1 MLLISMTM
9 LLIALGAGV
18 EFSSSPLWLVWV
30 VFFQMAALIDI
41 GLIRK
46 LWRK

>member
-9 LLIALGAGV
+9 ILIALDGGAT
-18 EFSSSPLWLVWV
+18 FSSSPLWLVWV
-30 VFFQMAALIDI
+30 VFFQMGALIDI

>member
-9 LLIALGAGV
+9 IVIALANGATFGSTP
-18 EFSSSPLWLVWV
+18 FWLLWV
-30 VFFQMAALIDI
+30 VGFQMGALIDI

>member
-9 LLIALGAGV
+9 ILIALDSGV
-18 EFSSSPLWLVWV
+18 RFSSSPLWLVWIV
-30 VFFQMAALIDI
+30 CFQMGALIDI

-46 LWRK
+46 FWRK